1 MQTVALVSKQG
12 LKIGF
17 VFVKRFCIFP
27 LEGSSAGLPE
37 QQKVLNG
44 CVVDIRW
51 YYWDC
56 LYCDVKDDIMND
68 TPYHVSKL
76 KNCK

>member
-1 MQTVALVSKQG
+1 MLKSSQERLKKKGMQTVALVSKQG

-44 CVVDIRW
+44 CVVDIR
-51 YYWDC
+51 
-56 LYCDVKDDIMND
+56 
-68 TPYHVSKL
+68 
-76 KNCK
+76 